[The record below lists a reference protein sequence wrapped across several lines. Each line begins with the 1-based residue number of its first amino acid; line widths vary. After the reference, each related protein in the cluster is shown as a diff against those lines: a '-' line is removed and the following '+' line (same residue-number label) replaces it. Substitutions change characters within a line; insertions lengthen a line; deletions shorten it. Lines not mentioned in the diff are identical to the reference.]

1 MEKINNP
8 LPIIKKILKQIENE
22 NKNLKIV
29 KEKTMNNKFGEE
41 KIILGKRNLS

>member
-8 LPIIKKILKQIENE
+8 LPIIKKILKQIEKE
-22 NKNLKIV
+22 NNNLKII
-29 KEKTMNNKFGEE
+29 KEKTMNYKFGEE

>member
-8 LPIIKKILKQIENE
+8 LPIIKKILKQIEKE

-29 KEKTMNNKFGEE
+29 KDKTMINKFWK